1 MCSGCVSVSVSVYRS
16 SCKTRSKRQHTS
28 TQPNTKHQMA
38 KIRIASFAQEE
49 CSSLFF
55 FLSFLIIIFCF
66 AAMKHTWREDVSW
79 TSDKAL
85 AKSGKH
91 DLREVK
97 CKTNKAIMWMIFFP
111 RNLNE
116 LDRMHLVPSPKKIAC
131 TRNKRINRFSSS
143 RRECCECKCCTV
155 KKLHGFTDRS
165 QLMGNLFIW
174 LEIDIPIQNSQFSL
188 AKCVL
193 VDLVKFW
200 PDSRSEQWM
209 IQFMGNEVKLKWFDW
224 LSNFPVERKWFVA
237 RFWFKMKP
245 LTCKRNE
252 IWRDLDCDSYWLP
265 NSHSFIG
272 SENQIAPKKAKKTL
286 ILWKISTNW

>member
-165 QLMGNLFIW
+165 
-174 LEIDIPIQNSQFSL
+174 
-188 AKCVL
+188 
-193 VDLVKFW
+193 
-200 PDSRSEQWM
+200 
-209 IQFMGNEVKLKWFDW
+209 
-224 LSNFPVERKWFVA
+224 
-237 RFWFKMKP
+237 
-245 LTCKRNE
+245 
-252 IWRDLDCDSYWLP
+252 
-265 NSHSFIG
+265 
-272 SENQIAPKKAKKTL
+272 
-286 ILWKISTNW
+286 

>member
-174 LEIDIPIQNSQFSL
+174 LEECLFKIQNFLWQSVFL
-188 AKCVL
+188 L
-193 VDLVKFW
+193 IW
-200 PDSRSEQWM
+200 
-209 IQFMGNEVKLKWFDW
+209 
-224 LSNFPVERKWFVA
+224 SNFDLIHDQNNEWYRKWGKIEVIRLIIEFSSRTEMV
-237 RFWFKMKP
+237 RSTF
-245 LTCKRNE
+245 LVQNE
-252 IWRDLDCDSYWLP
+252 AV
-265 NSHSFIG
+265 NF
-272 SENQIAPKKAKKTL
+272 
-286 ILWKISTNW
+286 